1 MLINYPMKYKL
12 TLLSLLILC
21 YAQAQ
26 KFENL
31 ALTPPMG
38 WNSWNTFK
46 CDGINENV
54 IREMADTMVSKGL
67 KAVGYEYI
75 IIDDCWQIGRDENGY
90 IIIDKEKFPSGMKA
104 LADYIHSKDLKF
116 GIYSDAG
123 THTCGGRPGSKNFEL
138 KDAEKYAEWEV
149 DYLKYDWCNSEGQ
162 DAIDSYTL
170 MRDALYKNKRPILF
184 SICEWGINKPWE
196 WAKDVGHI
204 WRTTYDIS
212 FDGRFDGDRW
222 GNQIGW
228 SDLIDKQV
236 GLEKF
241 AGPGHWNDPD
251 MLAVGIGMPVN
262 ESRAHFTMWCMLAA
276 PLMTGNDLRNMAVE
290 TQEILTNKNV
300 IAIDQDKFGKQGFKI
315 HDDGH
320 FEIWQ
325 KPLSNGEIAI
335 CLFNRDTDIKEFTI
349 NWEDLKIKLFN
360 GKYSITDIWK
370 DETIGNTEDIIN
382 LQVPKRDVVLFK
394 LTPIQ

>member
-1 MLINYPMKYKL
+1 MNTKYKL
-12 TLLSLLILC
+12 IILFLFFFTNSM
-21 YAQAQ
+21 AQ

-46 CDGINENV
+46 CDGINETV
-54 IREMADTMVSKGL
+54 IREMADTMVLKRL

-75 IIDDCWQIGRDENGY
+75 VIDDCWQVGRDDNGY

-104 LADYIHSKDLKF
+104 LADYIHSKGLKF

-123 THTCGGRPGSKNFEL
+123 THTCGGRPGSKDYEL
-138 KDAEKYAEWEV
+138 KDAEKYAEWGV
-149 DYLKYDWCNSEGQ
+149 DYLKYDWCNTEGQ
-162 DAIDSYTL
+162 DAIQSYTL

-228 SDLIDKQV
+228 SNILDKQV
-236 GLEKF
+236 GLEKY

-251 MLAVGIGMPVN
+251 MLAVGIGMSVN

-276 PLMTGNDLRNMAVE
+276 PLMTGNDLRNMNSE
-290 TQEILTNKNV
+290 TQEILTNKNL
-300 IAIDQDKFGKQGFKI
+300 IAIDQDKLGKQGFKI
-315 HDDGH
+315 LDDGN
-320 FEIWQ
+320 FEVWQ

-335 CLFNRDTDIKEFTI
+335 CLFNRDTNAKDYLLDWKKLKIKEFI
-349 NWEDLKIKLFN
+349 
-360 GKYSITDIWK
+360 GKYSITNVWK
-370 DETIGNTEDIIN
+370 DKQVGVTDEII
-382 LQVPKRDVVLFK
+382 QIKIPTRDVVLFK